1 MFFGEY
7 HHTIDTKGR
16 VSIPAKYREQL
27 GESFILTK
35 GLDNCLFIYTLEE
48 WRVMENKL
56 KQLPLTNKD
65 ARAFVRFF
73 FSGATECELDNQ
85 GRIRIPN
92 NLREYAHLEKEAV
105 MIGVATRIE
114 VWSLAEW
121 QEYNSDANL
130 SYDEIASKMA
140 ELGI

>member
-1 MFFGEY
+1 MY

-56 KQLPLTNKD
+56 KQLPLP
-65 ARAFVRFF
+65 
-73 FSGATECELDNQ
+73 
-85 GRIRIPN
+85 IRMPEP
-92 NLREYAHLEKEAV
+92 L
-105 MIGVATRIE
+105 
-114 VWSLAEW
+114 
-121 QEYNSDANL
+121 
-130 SYDEIASKMA
+130 
-140 ELGI
+140 